1 NMADNNDKSAV
12 NGNGNSRDNDHPALG
27 DEDREILEMTERTLE
42 VPSSQDEETIDLDEL
57 MDDDENGLEVVDL
70 TDDIHG
76 DDDVLDLTEVADDD
90 EVVELTETVD
100 DDDEVVELT
109 ETADDDDVIDLV
121 DETTES
127 DEVLD
132 LVDEADDD
140 TDEDNDEDI
149 IELTTAADDGQDI
162 QELTEVAEEDDDVLD
177 LTEPAESDDEVL
189 DLTEAAESEE
199 EDVLDLT
206 EAAESE
212 EEDVLD
218 LTEAMAAED
227 DSIEVTEEASGVD
240 DEIFDL
246 EDVLDDFEDK
256 ETQTG
261 SSVEESTA
269 VTEQA
274 AKEEELNLASSII
287 SEDSFADEEL
297 LELTDDV
304 AMIGDDDELIKM
316 TETSELSVDDLDY
329 QVQEEAF
336 ADEGAVRDETTT
348 GADNEYEDILDLTD
362 DSLFQEEA
370 DTATAEASE
379 EVEQSEEAAG
389 VASPVDEDFLEF
401 TDTVELTDIEEDKSG
416 PEEELEAEPSEFSES
431 LDEALGTALDTSADS
446 ILEGEAQPTGRVSAR
461 VHNRREIE
469 VPSDFNAETI
479 HAWQE
484 SLKKQVVEAGAD
496 HISEQQLEN
505 ALVKAIKETYSEKL
519 EQMIQ
524 GAVEKA
530 IQQEIEKLSK
540 LVGDDS

>member
-1 NMADNNDKSAV
+1 MADNNDKSAV
-12 NGNGNSRDNDHPALG
+12 NGNGNSRDNDHPDLG

-76 DDDVLDLTEVADDD
+76 DDDVLDLTGVADDDD
-90 EVVELTETVD
+90 EVVELTETV
-100 DDDEVVELT
+100 
-109 ETADDDDVIDLV
+109 DDDDVIDLV

-140 TDEDNDEDI
+140 TDEDI

-177 LTEPAESDDEVL
+177 LTEPAESDDEVF

-348 GADNEYEDILDLTD
+348 GGADNEYEDILDLTD